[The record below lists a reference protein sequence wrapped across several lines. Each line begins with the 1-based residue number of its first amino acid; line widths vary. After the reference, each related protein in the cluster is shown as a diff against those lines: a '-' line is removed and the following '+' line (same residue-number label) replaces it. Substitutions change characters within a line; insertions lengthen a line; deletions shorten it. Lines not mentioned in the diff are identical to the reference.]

1 MTARKQT
8 REARAAVRVILLLAW
23 PTMLE
28 QIMQSAVQYIDT
40 AMVGSL
46 GTQATAAVGATTTI
60 GWLVQSSITA
70 FSVGFLAYISQAC
83 GAGETR
89 AARRA
94 AAQAVLS
101 VLVIGGVCTVLTV
114 SLSGWIPVWM
124 RAELHIRPAAS
135 RYFFILY
142 LPMLFR
148 TASIIL
154 GTVLRA
160 AGDTKTPMKAG
171 LAVNVLNVALNFLL
185 IYPTRTVSLPGRT
198 LVIPGAGWGVAGAAA
213 ASAAAYTWGGIQ
225 IARALWRHPD
235 VSPRGESLRPDLDIL
250 RPCLRVALPN
260 MLQRFVSSLGY
271 VAFAAMINAL
281 GEAAAAAHTIANTV
295 ESAFYIPGYGMQTAA
310 ATLTGNACGAG
321 DRKRMRS
328 LTTLFIPVEAG
339 LMCLTGGMLF
349 ASAPLLMRL
358 FSDSGEVIALGAAVL
373 RMVAVS
379 EPLYGVSII
388 VEGMMMGVGQTR
400 RPFLYNITGM
410 WCVRVLGT
418 FLCTQVLGG
427 GLIAAWGCMIA
438 HNMLLFVLYS
448 ASFLTGNWN
457 PLKEGAAPS
466 PAKPGKS
473 PDGTEQEAP

>member
-1 MTARKQT
+1 MTSIRKR
-8 REARAAVRVILLLAW
+8 REAAAAARVILTLAW

-40 AMVGSL
+40 AMVGTL
-46 GTQATAAVGATTTI
+46 GTQATAAVGTTTTI

-70 FSVGFLAYISQAC
+70 FSIGFLAFISRAC
-83 GAGETR
+83 GAGDWK

-101 VLVIGGVCTVLTV
+101 VLAVGGACTLLTVL
-114 SLSGWIPVWM
+114 LSGVIPVWM
-124 RAELHIRPAAS
+124 RAEAHIRPMAS
-135 RYFFILY
+135 RYFLILY

-160 AGDTKTPMKAG
+160 AGDTKTPMKTG
-171 LAVNVLNVALNFLL
+171 LLVNCINVVLNFLL
-185 IYPTRTVSLPGRT
+185 IYPTRTVSLLGRPWT
-198 LVIPGAGWGVAGAAA
+198 LPGAGWGVAGAAA
-213 ASAAAYTWGGIQ
+213 ASAVAYTWGGIQ
-225 IARALWRHPD
+225 ITRALWRHPA
-235 VSPRGESLRPDLDIL
+235 VSPRGQSLKPDMTVL

-260 MLQRFVSSLGY
+260 MLQRFGSSLGY
-271 VAFAAMINAL
+271 VAFAAMINSL

-310 ATLTGNACGAG
+310 ATLTGNAYGAQ
-321 DRKRMRS
+321 DRERMKS
-328 LTTLFIPVEAG
+328 LTAMFIPVEVG

-349 ASAPLLMRL
+349 ASAPSLMRL
-358 FSDSGEVIALGAAVL
+358 FSGSGEVVALGAAVL

-388 VEGMMMGVGQTR
+388 VEGMMMGVGRTR
-400 RPFLYNITGM
+400 TPFVYNIFGM

-418 FLCTQVLGG
+418 FVCTQMLGL
-427 GLIAAWGCMIA
+427 GLVSAWGCMIA

-448 ASFLTGNWN
+448 ISYLSGNWN
-457 PLKEGAAPS
+457 PLK
-466 PAKPGKS
+466 
-473 PDGTEQEAP
+473 DGS